1 MAFRD
6 ASAPDVVI
14 EYDGITESYRLAE
27 EEGVLQWFPSFVPET
42 VQEQQQGAFSYDDRP
57 KSVSQPVSFEDWSG
71 GCGVVDDTPGTTSTN
86 VYSFSRGVD
95 PSWGQPILSPERQT
109 ATGIAVAPTKF
120 YRSPTYGY
128 FCLTATAVY
137 RLVAGEWVSVYS
149 PGSAPTDIIEYGN
162 STATYL
168 FLAMGDSTDMVYT
181 TNSFTSTTTV
191 TSEKGSFFTVRGSTS
206 VEPVL
211 FCYKVNGLARSST
224 NPVLSANWSNE
235 DQIGSRG
242 QTVANVITA
251 NDKMWVL
258 KEEGIWT
265 FDGTTIDT
273 IVSTDLL
280 KRSGNGSKV
289 VERYDG
295 HIYTNYGNRVVKIDP
310 FNETVSRVWAPA
322 HPELNGEIT
331 ALAADLRYLYIFTQN
346 AEGNTYLVKKDIL
359 ADGNP
364 HTIAYLGAV
373 DVNAAVVVAA
383 NVGALSTT
391 NDNLVFGYGA
401 AGGYFILPRDG
412 YRPWEDSNCRYDLA
426 GGTLYGSWVDVGA
439 ATYEKWLNGAR
450 LLTLDSSGADSV
462 AVSYG
467 LDGSDTTTSLVTGN
481 APGLTTERVTTEV
494 TFTRIRYVASLTT
507 GSNRDTPRM
516 QALVFDSTP
525 NPPRNRAWSF
535 ALDLGDQSLKRANG
549 SRSGDSYE
557 TLLLHL
563 EGAVGKRVTFTDY
576 FGTEYTAKVTNVAAQ
591 GIRKTGVGTGR
602 TGSSKSVV
610 LVSVIEIA
618 ENLTVTNPFIWG
630 AASTGA
636 GGTKWSANY
645 SWAA

>member
-1 MAFRD
+1 LSFRD
-6 ASAPDVVI
+6 ATAPDVVI
-14 EYDGITESYRLAE
+14 AYDGISESYRLATQE
-27 EEGVLQWFPSFVPET
+27 DVLQWFPSFLPEG

-57 KSVSQPVSFEDWSG
+57 KSVSQPVSFENWSG
-71 GCGVVDDTPGTTSTN
+71 GCGVVDDDPGTTRTN
-86 VYSFSRGVD
+86 VYSYSRGVD
-95 PSWGQPILSPERQT
+95 PSWGQLILSPQRQT

-128 FCLTATAVY
+128 FCLTASAVY
-137 RLVAGEWVSVYS
+137 RLVAGEWANVYT
-149 PGSAPTDIIEYGN
+149 PAAAPTDIIEYGN

-181 TNSFTSTTTV
+181 TNSFTTTTTV
-191 TSEKGSFFTVRGSTS
+191 MSERGSFFTVRGSTS

-211 FCYKVNGLARSST
+211 FCYKANGLARSSV
-224 NPVLSANWSNE
+224 NPVLSSNWSNE

-242 QTVANVITA
+242 QTVANVVTA

-280 KRSGNGSKV
+280 KRAGNGSKV

-295 HIYTNYGNRVVKIDP
+295 HIYTNYGNRVIKIDP
-310 FNETVSRVWAPA
+310 FDETVSRVWAPS
-322 HPELNGEIT
+322 HPELNGKIT

-359 ADGNP
+359 VDGNP

-412 YRPWEDSNCRYDLA
+412 YRPWEDTNCRYDTA

-439 ATYEKWLNGAR
+439 ATYEKWLNGGR
-450 LLTLDSSGADSV
+450 LLTLDSSGAKSV

-467 LDGSDTTTSLVTGN
+467 LDGSSSTTALVTGN
-481 APGLTTERVTTEV
+481 APGLQTARVTTDG
-494 TFTRIRYVASLTT
+494 TFTRIRYAVTLSTG
-507 GSNRDTPRM
+507 GSNTTPRM
-516 QALVFDSTP
+516 QALVFDCTP

-535 ALDLGDQSLKRANG
+535 TVDLGDQSLKHANG
-549 SRSGDSYE
+549 TRSGDSFE
-557 TLLLHL
+557 ALLSHL
-563 EGAVGKRVTFTDY
+563 EGAVGKRATFTDY
-576 FGTEYTAKVTNVAAQ
+576 FGSEYTAKVVNVGVQ
-591 GIRKTGVGTGR
+591 GIKKTGIGTGR
-602 TGSSKSVV
+602 AGSSRS
-610 LVSVIEIA
+610 LVTVAAIEIA
-618 ENLTVTNPFIWG
+618 ENLVVTNPFVWG
-630 AASTGA
+630 AASGGA
-636 GGTKWSANY
+636 GGTKWSSNY

>member
-109 ATGIAVAPTKF
+109 ATGIAVAPTRF
-120 YRSPTYGY
+120 YYSPTYGY

-191 TSEKGSFFTVRGSTS
+191 TSEKGTFFTVRGSTS

-242 QTVANVITA
+242 QTVTNVVTA

-273 IVSTDLL
+273 IVDTNLL

-289 VERYDG
+289 VVRYDG

-310 FNETVSRVWAPA
+310 FDETVSRVWAPA

-359 ADGNP
+359 ADGEP

-373 DVNAAVVVAA
+373 DVNAAAIVPAD
-383 NVGALSTT
+383 VGALSTT
-391 NDNLVFGYGA
+391 NDSLVFGYGA
-401 AGGYFILPRDG
+401 AGRYFILPRDG
-412 YRPWEDSNCRYDLA
+412 YRPWEDTNCRYDTA

-450 LLTLDSSGADSV
+450 LLTLDTSGAKSAV
-462 AVSYG
+462 VSYG
-467 LDGSDTTTSLVTGN
+467 LDGSSSTTTLLTGN
-481 APGLTTERVTTEV
+481 TPGLQTERVTSTV
-494 TFTRIRYVASLTT
+494 TFTRVRYTITLSTSGNT
-507 GSNRDTPRM
+507 MTPRV
-516 QALVFDSTP
+516 QALVFDCTP

-535 ALDLGDQSLKRANG
+535 VLDLGEQALRRAG
-549 SRSGDSYE
+549 GTRSGSAFE
-557 TLLLHL
+557 TLLAHL
-563 EGAVGKRVTFTDY
+563 DGSVGKRVTFTDY
-576 FGTEYTAKVTNVAAQ
+576 FGTEYTAKVVNVGAK
-591 GIRKTGVGTGR
+591 GIMRTGNSTGR
-602 TGSSKSVV
+602 SASSAANVEV
-610 LVSVIEIA
+610 AVIEIA
-618 ENLTVTNPFIWG
+618 ENLVTTNPLVWG
-630 AASTGA
+630 ATAGGA
-636 GGTKWSANY
+636 GGTPYAGHQWSA
-645 SWAA
+645 A